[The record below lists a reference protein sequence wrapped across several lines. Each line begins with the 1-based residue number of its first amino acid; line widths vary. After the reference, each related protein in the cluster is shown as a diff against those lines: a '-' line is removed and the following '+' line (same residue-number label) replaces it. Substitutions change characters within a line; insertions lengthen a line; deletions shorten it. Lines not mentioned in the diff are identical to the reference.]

1 MICNYL
7 VRGASS
13 ILMFFVISACET
25 TPPGPV
31 SIEQTKEFFLY
42 TDLEGGIWV
51 EDYTGMKF
59 LFDEFVPVTLE
70 DSDVWKYQDPRWNP
84 DYSSTSAVKMGSYQI
99 EDIGTIK
106 MVTENGADFTIWGNV
121 STELT
126 LKFISRDSIEVVEGF
141 KPTDNWKKMVL
152 HRYYEWEP

>member
-1 MICNYL
+1 MIRKMICKYL

-59 LFDEFVPVTLE
+59 C
-70 DSDVWKYQDPRWNP
+70 
-84 DYSSTSAVKMGSYQI
+84 
-99 EDIGTIK
+99 
-106 MVTENGADFTIWGNV
+106 
-121 STELT
+121 LT
-126 LKFISRDSIEVVEGF
+126 NLS
-141 KPTDNWKKMVL
+141 L
-152 HRYYEWEP
+152 

>member
-1 MICNYL
+1 
-7 VRGASS
+7 
-13 ILMFFVISACET
+13 MFFVISACET

-31 SIEQTKEFFLY
+31 SIERTKEFFLY

-70 DSDVWKYQDPRWNP
+70 DSDVWKYQDPRWNL

-106 MVTENGADFTIWGNV
+106 MVPENGADFTIWGNV